1 MKKTINN
8 IILFITLLAGLSS
21 CVQELNQPSFVDNL
35 PYPEGEQ
42 AVVEMSAFLP
52 SDIRSTKAMSEN
64 PEGITSMRV
73 AVFGSSGFLKEVQEV
88 DVNDGYFQ
96 SATTNGD
103 GTLYRFKVKLTLTDS
118 KKLRIHVIA
127 NLPSEVAFPWK
138 GEDEVMRR
146 YAYTEGTQDAY
157 WCRFVLVNGL
167 ELKREYVDSTDS
179 FEYIKDAKGYYQVT
193 DEVSAAFTNLPLLRN
208 FAKVTVESTTPQLI
222 LDPTTTMAII
232 NKPRCGSI
240 APCLPTSGFVENYYS
255 QTYPWLREN
264 YDGFSPFDEDL
275 VNTNPDAA
283 GIFVPCTVSGSNIS
297 GGDFMYERPRETKTA
312 SYLLIHGKYRKLQD
326 GKLLADW
333 KNATPAGLR
342 YPNNADEW
350 LVPESQAVDGY
361 YKIDFM
367 DTLGYYAVFRNFRY
381 HIRITGVSKPGAET
395 PGAAGSTG
403 GTGDISSSTE
413 AQGLT
418 DISDGYGRIA
428 VSYVEMTLVNQH
440 PMIELKYKFIPNIE
454 EGDVPSNGL
463 TTEDGPISI
472 TIGSKTGPV
481 NVFSNTVDSSI
492 PAGTDL
498 GNNETGIIRV
508 LPGNDAEGYRTI
520 RFSTNA
526 PSAENRTTQTI
537 RITGKIDEHRSI
549 FREVRYFLM
558 EKQNMTVTCE
568 ADVPTLG
575 YDANAV
581 ERVMGSGVNVKIK
594 IPILLPESMFPLVFN
609 LESDELSITPN
620 TAKYPLENLPVESG
634 ESICDSKAG
643 KHSFHYVRTLSYDE
657 YSSLPDNN
665 GRTIVCHFKTNK
677 DVSASTIYVTN
688 EYFNKASAA
697 FTNYYMYY
705 FQNPSFSNIRANVND
720 QTLTFSFS
728 RDPED
733 NSGARTVKVTLDGL
747 AIRGTGWGTISAED
761 GEYSWTIPAGSST
774 AELPLRVLSTE
785 YSVTLEAFDGST
797 GKAVYHPMEVYNM
810 DYLEAD
816 LQIGNGNYDQDP
828 ITLAGVVFDF
838 DNVTAG
844 GNNNNRY
851 KQFGNRTS
859 SGGWWATYTYNSGSV
874 TITAPSSYTIVSI
887 AITYT
892 ANNYSQQTVTYSP
905 AGNNTTKNNWY
916 GNSDK
921 VVVTMNSSDS
931 GNNYNRV
938 NRITVQLVRKN

>member
-1 MKKTINN
+1 MKKIVNN
-8 IILFITLLAGLSS
+8 ILLFVTLLSGLSS
-21 CVQELNQPSFVDNL
+21 CVQELNQPNLDDNL

-42 AVVEMSAFLP
+42 AVVEMSVFLP

-64 PEGITSMRV
+64 PGGITSMRV
-73 AVFGSSGFLKEVQEV
+73 AVFGSSGFLKEVQDV

-96 SATTNGD
+96 SATTNGND
-103 GTLYRFKVKLTLTDS
+103 PLYRFKVKLTLTDS

-179 FEYIKDAKGYYQVT
+179 FEYIKDAQGYYQVT

-208 FAKVTVESTTPQLI
+208 FAKVSVESTTPQLI
-222 LDPTTTMAII
+222 LDPNTTMAII
-232 NKPRCGSI
+232 NKPRYGSI
-240 APCLPTSGFVENYYS
+240 APCLPTSGFVENYYI
-255 QTYPWLREN
+255 QQYTWLKEN
-264 YDGFSPFDEDL
+264 YDGYSPFDEDL

-283 GIFVPCTVSGSNIS
+283 GIFVPCTVSGSNIT
-297 GGDFMYERPRETKTA
+297 GGDFMYERPRETRTA
-312 SYLLIHGKYRKLQD
+312 SYLLIHGKYRRLQD

-333 KNATPAGLR
+333 KNLGLPADQR

-350 LVPESQAVDGY
+350 LVPVSQAVDGY

-367 DTLGYYAVFRNFRY
+367 DTSGYYAVFRNFRY
-381 HIRITGVSKPGAET
+381 HIRITGVSKPGAAT
-395 PGAAGSTG
+395 PGDAGSTG

-440 PMIELKYKFIPNIE
+440 PVIELKYKFIPNIE
-454 EGDVPSNGL
+454 DGDVPSNELTSEGGL
-463 TTEDGPISI
+463 ISI

-481 NVFSNTVDSSI
+481 NVFSNTIDSSI
-492 PAGTDL
+492 PSGTDL
-498 GNNETGIIRV
+498 GGDETGRIRI
-508 LPGNDAEGYRTI
+508 LPGNDGEGYRTI

-537 RITGKIDEHRSI
+537 RITGQIDEHRSI
-549 FREVRYFLM
+549 FREVKYFLM

-581 ERVMGSGVNVKIK
+581 EKVAGAGVNVKIK

-609 LESDELSITPN
+609 IESDELSITPN
-620 TAKYPLENLPVESG
+620 TAKYPLDNLPVESG
-634 ESICDSKAG
+634 ESICSGKEG
-643 KHSFHYVRTLSYDE
+643 KHTFHYVRTLSYDE
-657 YSSLPDNN
+657 YKSLPDND

-688 EYFNKASAA
+688 EYFNKGSAA
-697 FTNYYMYY
+697 FTNYYLYY
-705 FQNPSFSNIRANVND
+705 FQNASFSNIRANVND

-747 AIRGTGWGTISAED
+747 TIRGNGWGTISAED
-761 GEYSWTIPAGSST
+761 GEYSWTIPAGTST
-774 AELPLRVLSTE
+774 ATLPLRVLSTE

-797 GKAVYHPMEVYNM
+797 GKAVYHPLEVYNM

-816 LQIGNGNYDQDP
+816 LQINNSNYNSDP
-828 ITLAGVVFDF
+828 ITLPTGGVTFDF
-838 DNVTAG
+838 TNVTG
-844 GNNNNRY
+844 GSQGQNRW
-851 KQFGNRTS
+851 KQFGSGTYYS
-859 SGGWWATYTYNSGSV
+859 STAGSV
-874 TITAPSSYTIVSI
+874 EITAPANYVITSI
-887 AITYT
+887 GITYYGGYN
-892 ANNYSQQTVTYSP
+892 AQTVSYSP
-905 AGNNTTKNNWY
+905 AGTTSSKTSWT
-916 GNSDK
+916 GRSNS
-921 VVVTMNSSDS
+921 VTVTMNGSR
-931 GNNYNRV
+931 NNSNRV
-938 NRITVQLVRKN
+938 SRIRVIGEIVH